1 MTLDRIRGTVVATV
15 LAGAVVLAF
24 MLRSEPGSFTFYALT
39 VVLAAVWAGGA
50 LLAGPVRIGT
60 LRTPRQLLG
69 PFLLGLLLVGIFTV
83 GGLVVREIG
92 PLAEAVA
99 SVVSYTDEGG
109 ALGLVAVTLAA
120 GVAEELFFRGPLY
133 DVVPR
138 HPVVVTTVVYTAA
151 TAATGNL
158 MLAFAAAL
166 LGVVVGLQR
175 QATDGVLAGIITHVT
190 WSVSMLF
197 VLPPLFPGA

>member
-138 HPVVVTTVVYTAA
+138 HPVAVTTVVYTAA